1 MWINV
6 ILKFISRCG
15 QSIQRLRYGQRMMLD
30 ADAVIHGAATI
41 HNNRERSAIQVGAN
55 THIKG
60 ELLTFAHGGEIAI
73 GEYCYIGEQSHIWSA
88 RKINIGNRVLIS
100 HNVNI
105 FDSLTHP
112 VNPDERHQ
120 HYLEIIT
127 RGHPERLN
135 LEEAPVQIDDDAWI
149 GCQAI
154 ILRGVTIGKGAIV
167 AAGAIVT
174 KDVPPLCIVAGNPA
188 CVVRYLEPHEI
199 TRP

>member
-1 MWINV
+1 MF
-6 ILKFISRCG
+6 KFISRCC
-15 QSIQRLRYGQRMMLD
+15 QPIQRLRYGQCMALD
-30 ADAVIHGAATI
+30 TEAVIHMAATI
-41 HNNRERSAIQVGAN
+41 HNNREQSAIQVGAN

-73 GEYCYIGEQSHIWSA
+73 GEYCYVGEQSHIWSA

-100 HNVNI
+100 HSVNI

-112 VNPDERHQ
+112 INPRERHQ
-120 HYLEIIT
+120 HYLGIIT
-127 RGHPERLN
+127 NGHPERLN
-135 LEEAPVQIDDDAWI
+135 LGEAPVQIDDDVWI

-167 AAGAIVT
+167 AAGAVVT

-188 CVVRYLEPHEI
+188 RLVRHLEPHEI
-199 TRP
+199 ARP